1 MFEEC
6 ISGSNSVGSQM
17 LLPMEFSILR
27 VLRSRQL
34 YPQLRRMASATRAL
48 NSALCVRRTR
58 LATLAFFFNF
68 MVKTP
73 LRRACA
79 RQFKIG

>member
-1 MFEEC
+1 
-6 ISGSNSVGSQM
+6 M

-27 VLRSRQL
+27 VLRSRQP

>member
-1 MFEEC
+1 
-6 ISGSNSVGSQM
+6 M

-58 LATLAFFFNF
+58 LATLAFLFNF